1 MSYMRAAGLTTLLVA
16 MLTTAALIVF
26 GNWYAG
32 YSSTGIAERILL
44 WFPISLIGVTPV
56 CLILFPLVHALM
68 NLRGQPAG
76 RMFALIGGACAAAVA
91 GYALFRFRAILFP
104 NPGIAIVAIPVMVI
118 AAVII
123 GFIAGFLFERLA
135 RNRPKARIVAPPPPP
150 PATDAPPKS

>member
-16 MLTTAALIVF
+16 MLTTTALIIF

-44 WFPISLIGVTPV
+44 WFPISLIGVTPI
-56 CLILFPLVHALM
+56 CLVLFPLIHALM

-76 RMFALIGGACAAAVA
+76 RMFALIGGVCAAAVA
-91 GYALFRFRAILFP
+91 GFALFRFRAILFP

-135 RNRPKARIVAPPPPP
+135 RRKPTPPLRASDGS
-150 PATDAPPKS
+150 PAESDKPSA